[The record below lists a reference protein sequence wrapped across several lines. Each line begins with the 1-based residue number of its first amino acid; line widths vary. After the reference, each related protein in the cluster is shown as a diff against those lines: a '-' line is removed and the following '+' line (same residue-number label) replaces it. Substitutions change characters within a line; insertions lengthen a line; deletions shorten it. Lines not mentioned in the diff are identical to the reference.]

1 MGSTTIR
8 ISSETK
14 DRFNAHGKKGQSS
27 DDLLNEILDK
37 KEETEKKRK

>member
-1 MGSTTIR
+1 MITTIR
-8 ISSETK
+8 IDKTTR

-37 KEETEKKRK
+37 VEGTN